1 MSASFAFDSAVSHR
15 TAFARTRSRY
25 GAAED
30 GWLSRI
36 GKASVRGLY
45 TTGRAVSPL
54 LQGAASWS
62 KARLADLARVSPTVA
77 RAVGGGMRRAYAKGR
92 SVVGSARKKASA
104 AAGRYSRNIKRWAR
118 S

>member
-1 MSASFAFDSAVSHR
+1 
-15 TAFARTRSRY
+15 
-25 GAAED
+25 
-30 GWLSRI
+30 
-36 GKASVRGLY
+36 
-45 TTGRAVSPL
+45 
-54 LQGAASWS
+54 
-62 KARLADLARVSPTVA
+62 VA